1 MDAFLRISQFDA
13 GHYDVLYQGE
23 RWGMSIRRY
32 SSGKSVKVY
41 AESLSSTDFISAN
54 MYEVDGRWVLKPCE
68 MPDEKVLAFIQG
80 FTV

>member
-54 MYEVDGRWVLKPCE
+54 MYEFDGRWVLKPCE